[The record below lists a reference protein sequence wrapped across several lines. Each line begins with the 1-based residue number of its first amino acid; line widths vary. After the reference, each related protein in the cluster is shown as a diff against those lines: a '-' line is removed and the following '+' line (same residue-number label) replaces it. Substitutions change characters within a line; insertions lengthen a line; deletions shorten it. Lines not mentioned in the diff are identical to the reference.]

1 VTTPSPTQPVVLRP
15 WLLWTA
21 GFLAFPIAGLA
32 GTAVV
37 GHVDDALAAVIGGA
51 VCGLVIGTGQVLTSR
66 RRLDPRWWIPA
77 TTIGMGAGLLLGS
90 AVVDYQTSL
99 GDLVVM
105 GALTGLL
112 LGVAQTVALPNR
124 TRLRWAWA
132 AALPALWALG
142 WAVTT
147 VGGIKVE
154 EQFTNFGAYGA
165 ITFTALSGILLHY
178 LLPYRP
184 TADPPPSATSHH
196 HTSPDITTT

>member
-66 RRLDPRWWIPA
+66 RRLDSRWWIPA

-184 TADPPPSATSHH
+184 TTDPLPSATSHH